1 MSAELE
7 AARAALAAS
16 KRVAED
22 DPALPTLLAD
32 VQANAAVAQAA
43 ALERIAAWLENVQL
57 ADLAGA
63 EDMPEDWDKPDFLRP
78 ASQPFTLDEPGE
90 SPPPTREQR
99 ERAEAES
106 YWGSVEVGDEMRVEW
121 LDGYVGS
128 IAKSAPD
135 QPLHPQ
141 VARVR
146 RS

>member
-7 AARAALAAS
+7 AARQALRDLVKMPDSDRGKGA
-16 KRVAED
+16 VH
-22 DPALPTLLAD
+22 AD
-32 VQANAAVAQAA
+32 VMAHAAVAQAA

-57 ADLAGA
+57 ADLTSA
-63 EDMPEDWDKPDFLRP
+63 EDDDEIVPGEGW
-78 ASQPFTLDEPGE
+78 ALDEPGE
-90 SPPPTREQR
+90 SSPPTREER

-106 YWGSVEVGDEMRVEW
+106 YWESVEVGDEMRVEW
-121 LDGYVGS
+121 GDGYVGS

>member
-22 DPALPTLLAD
+22 DTALPALIAD

-43 ALERIAAWLENVQL
+43 ALERIAAWLDNVQL
-57 ADLAGA
+57 ADLTGA
-63 EDMPEDWDKPDFLRP
+63 EEEVEDWDKPDFLRP
-78 ASQPFTLDEPGE
+78 TEGWTLDEPGE
-90 SPPPTREQR
+90 SAPPTREER
-99 ERAEAES
+99 ERAEAEA
-106 YWGSVEVGDEMRVEW
+106 YWATVEVGDEMRVEW
-121 LDGYVGS
+121 HDGYVGS

-135 QPLHPQ
+135 QPLHPL
-141 VARVR
+141 VVRVK